1 MKLMKSLLTSILL
14 GLELLT
20 AHPIAASPP
29 QTLEVLSYNIYMRPR
44 FLFFDGQEVRA
55 SLLPNKIQGY
65 DVIIFQEAFDD
76 HVRNNL
82 LNRLNNEYPYQT
94 KILGS
99 DKGIRQDGGVI
110 MVSKWPIE
118 AQDQQLF
125 GNACAAEDCLAD
137 KGVLYAKINKQ
148 GQIYHLFGT
157 HIQSGRNKRAIREQQ
172 FHIIKSFVDSK
183 QIPKDEPVIMGGDFN
198 VNRFSQSTYESMI
211 AILDVTHPSS
221 KGLRY
226 TSDGKINDLKGIN
239 TRTYLDYVFYSNNHL
254 RPAEAFNEVRLIRAD
269 QKWKG
274 ITKTSHQDLSDHYP
288 VYGYFEFKKTSQ
300 RIINNI
306 F

>member
-1 MKLMKSLLTSILL
+1 
-14 GLELLT
+14 LT
-20 AHPIAASPP
+20 AHSIAATPP

-99 DKGIRQDGGVI
+99 DQGIRQDGGVI
-110 MVSKWPIE
+110 IVSKWPIA
-118 AQDQQLF
+118 AQAQRLF
-125 GNACAAEDCLAD
+125 GDVCAAEDCLAD
-137 KGVLYAKINKQ
+137 KGVLYAQINKQ

-157 HIQSGRNKRAIREQQ
+157 HIQSGRNKETIREQQ
-172 FHIIKSFVDSK
+172 FHIIKSFIDSK
-183 QIPKDEPVIMGGDFN
+183 QIPENEPVIVGGDFN

-211 AILDVTHPSS
+211 TILDVTHPSS

-226 TSDGKINDLKGIN
+226 TSDGKINDLKGRN
-239 TRTYLDYVFYSNNHL
+239 TRTYLDYIFYSNNHL

-269 QKWKG
+269 KEWKG

-306 F
+306 L